1 MSKPELNSWQTLSP
15 YLDQALEMDVP
26 ELTTWLASIRGQNPA
41 LARHLETLLDDYR
54 VLQKEQFLES
64 NRTPLLGHKT
74 MAGQTIGTYTLT
86 APIGQGGM
94 GSVWLAERSDGRF
107 ERQAAVKFLNIA
119 LVTGAAEERFKREG
133 TILGRLVHPHI
144 AQLID
149 AGVSISGQPYLV
161 LEYVSG
167 QQIDLYCD
175 SRNLDVES
183 RVRLFLD
190 VLAAVAHAHANLI
203 VHRDIKPSNV
213 LVSSDGQ
220 VKLLDFGVAK
230 LLENDG
236 QPDAATSLTRDA
248 GAAMTLMY
256 AAPEQVTGE
265 PVTTATDVY
274 AVGVLLYLLL
284 AGQHPSGAGPHSS
297 ADLIKRIVDTEPAPP
312 SGAGERL
319 PKLRR
324 MIRGDLDTIVV
335 KALKKNPRE
344 RYTTVTAMAEDLVR
358 FLKHEPIAAR
368 PDTITYRAARFARRN
383 RAAVALAT
391 LTLVAS
397 VAGVAGTVIQ
407 ARSANRE
414 RIVAQR
420 RFDDVR
426 ELSNK
431 LFDIDVR
438 VRRLPGA
445 SDTRQFIVDISLDYL
460 RRLANDVHD
469 DAGLAL
475 DVGTAYMR
483 VGRVQGV
490 PINTNLGQS
499 ENAEQNLRI
508 AEGLIGSVL
517 KAQPSNRMAFLRS
530 AQIAHDRMV
539 LAQYRR
545 PDTDALPLA
554 YESEKWLEKYLS
566 TGPIDEAEKNQV
578 AVVGLNV
585 ANWYFHER
593 QLQDGLRLVRRTI
606 DIAKA
611 TNQPGQAGSA
621 QIVVAR
627 ALRRA
632 GDLEGALAAI
642 REGLA
647 LFDPNAPP
655 GSTYRLALAEEAA
668 ILGEDEAISFGRS
681 QEAIESFNRAIAI
694 AENLA
699 KQDPNDAQSRFSIG
713 DYATSLGGILRH
725 TDPRQA
731 TARYDEALQALA
743 AIKNNPGARR
753 DEVRALAGSA
763 YPLMQIGNATEA
775 RRRLDAAQSR
785 LSEQKLYPLDQI
797 ELGSETDKMLRAL
810 ADVEAGTGNIRRGTE
825 IYQELLAKVMA
836 SNPKAETDLEDANDL
851 SNIYRAMAQVHRRAG
866 QTSVAAGLEA
876 RRLQLWQQWDSKL
889 PNNSFVRRQLA
900 AISAK

>member
-1 MSKPELNSWQTLSP
+1 MSKPDLNSWQALSP

-26 ELTTWLASIRGQNPA
+26 ERTTWLASIHGQNPA
-41 LARHLETLLDDYR
+41 LARELETLLDDYR
-54 VLQKEQFLES
+54 VLQKEQFLEAT
-64 NRTPLLGHKT
+64 RTPLLAHKT
-74 MAGQTIGTYTLT
+74 VAGQALGAYTLT

-119 LVTGAAEERFKREG
+119 LATGAAEERFKREG

-149 AGVSISGQPYLV
+149 AGVSVSGQPFLV

-167 QQIDLYCD
+167 QQIDHYCD

-230 LLENDG
+230 LLENEG
-236 QPDAATSLTRDA
+236 QPDAASTLTRDA
-248 GAAMTLMY
+248 GAAMTLLY
-256 AAPEQVTGE
+256 AAPEQVAGE
-265 PVTTATDVY
+265 AVTTATDVY
-274 AVGVLLYLLL
+274 AMGVLLYVLV
-284 AGQHPSGAGPHSS
+284 AGQHPSGPGPHSS
-297 ADLIKRIVDTEPAPP
+297 ADLIKSIVDTEPTPP
-312 SGAGERL
+312 SDAGGRL
-319 PKLRR
+319 PKLRHR
-324 MIRGDLDTIVV
+324 IRGDLDTIVL

-344 RYTTVTAMAEDLVR
+344 RYATVTAMAEDLVR

-368 PDTITYRAARFARRN
+368 PDTFTYRAARFARRN

-391 LTLVAS
+391 LALVAS

-431 LFDIDVR
+431 LFDIDAR

-460 RRLANDVHD
+460 RRLANDVQD
-469 DAGLAL
+469 DADLAL

-490 PINTNLGQS
+490 PINTNLGQE

-539 LAQYRR
+539 LAEYRR
-545 PDTDALPLA
+545 PNTDALPLA

-566 TGPIDEAEKNQV
+566 SGPIDEAEKNQV

-585 ANWYFHER
+585 ANWYFHED
-593 QLQDGLRLVRRTI
+593 QLQDGLRLIRRTI
-606 DIAKA
+606 EIAKA
-611 TNQPGQAGSA
+611 TNQQGQAGSA

-642 REGLA
+642 REGIS
-647 LFDPNAPP
+647 LFSPNQPP
-655 GSTYRLALAEEAA
+655 GSSYGVALAEEAE
-668 ILGEDEAISFGRS
+668 ILGEDEAISIGRS
-681 QEAIESFNRAIAI
+681 QEAIAAFTRAFTI
-694 AENLA
+694 AENFA

-713 DYATSLGGILRH
+713 DNGTSLGAILRH
-725 TDPRQA
+725 TDPHQA
-731 TARYDEALQALA
+731 ITRYDEALQALA

-763 YPLMQIGNATEA
+763 YPLMQIGNSAEA
-775 RRRLDAAQSR
+775 RRRLDAAGSR
-785 LSEQKLYPLDQI
+785 LTELKLYPLDQI
-797 ELGSETDKMLRAL
+797 ELGSETDILLRAQ
-810 ADVEAGTGNIRRGTE
+810 AEVEAGTGNIRRGIE
-825 IYQELLAKVMA
+825 IYHELLAKVTA
-836 SNPKAETDLEDANDL
+836 SNPNAETNLEDANDL
-851 SNIYRAMAQVHRRAG
+851 SNIYRAMAQLHRRAG
-866 QTSVAAGLEA
+866 QTSLAAGLEA
-876 RRLQLWQQWDSKL
+876 RRLGLWTHWDGKL

-900 AISAK
+900 AISTK